1 MIYAIVFVVKNKESG
16 EWASR
21 VSGTKTDF
29 GEAKAFFHSECA
41 RLIGNAGFDEA
52 MVMLIDNFGNR
63 VMFDNY
69 VAPIPTPEPTPEPN
83 EE

>member
-1 MIYAIVFVVKNKESG
+1 MIYAIVFTAKAKESG

-21 VSGTKTDF
+21 VSGTKSDL

-52 MVMLIDNFGNR
+52 MVMLIDSFGNR
-63 VMFDNY
+63 VMYDY
-69 VAPIPTPEPTPEPN
+69 YAQPQPEPEPN
-83 EE
+83 EEA

>member
-1 MIYAIVFVVKNKESG
+1 MIYAIVFTAKAKESG

-21 VSGTKTDF
+21 VSGTKADL

-52 MVMLIDNFGNR
+52 MVMLIDSFGNR
-63 VMFDNY
+63 VSYDSY
-69 VAPIPTPEPTPEPN
+69 AQPQPEPEPN
-83 EE
+83 AE

>member
-1 MIYAIVFVVKNKESG
+1 MIYAIVFTARNKASG

-21 VSGTKTDF
+21 VSGTKTDI

-41 RLIGNAGFDEA
+41 RLIGNEGFDEA
-52 MVMLIDNFGNR
+52 MVMLIDSYGNR
-63 VMFDNY
+63 IMYDSY
-69 VAPIPTPEPTPEPN
+69 QAPA

>member
-1 MIYAIVFVVKNKESG
+1 MIYAIVFTAKAKESG

-21 VSGTKTDF
+21 VSGTKTDL

-41 RLIGNAGFDEA
+41 RLIGNTGFDES
-52 MVMLIDNFGNR
+52 MVMLIDSYGNSAMSDYYAQP
-63 VMFDNY
+63 V
-69 VAPIPTPEPTPEPN
+69 PEPEPPV